1 MLWKKFMDS
10 NFVIKQRKKRGL
22 GQEEFDDTSYI
33 YFLILVYIFYLPI
46 LALGALFNEIRC
58 AI

>member
-10 NFVIKQRKKRGL
+10 NFVMKQKKKRGL
-22 GQEEFDDTSYI
+22 GQEEFDDASFI
-33 YFLILVYIFYLPI
+33 YFLILVYIFYLPFI
-46 LALGALFNEIRC
+46 ALSALFNEIRC